1 MPSGRGAPKLD
12 TTATKE
18 KAMSVDTKG
27 FRTKHERLSE
37 HSELRAVADRYP
49 ELDPDGR
56 EAALH
61 EVMVYLREEVEP
73 HTKLDEWLLYP
84 AIAKRVG
91 DPLVAASMNYDHV
104 AIRRWISELGAA
116 DSGDMAEVQRLLYG
130 LDALMRVHIWKENEL
145 FLRPLESSSWP
156 AAG

>member
-1 MPSGRGAPKLD
+1 MPSAHAAPKLG

-18 KAMSVDTKG
+18 NAMSVDTKG

-37 HSELRAVADRYP
+37 HSELRAVSDRFP

-56 EAALH
+56 ETALR
-61 EVMVYLREEVEP
+61 EVMAYLRDEVEP
-73 HTKLDEWLLYP
+73 HTRLDEWLLYP

-116 DSGDMAEVQRLLYG
+116 DSADVAEVQRLLYG
-130 LDALMRVHIWKENEL
+130 LDALIRVHIWKENEL
-145 FLRPLESSSWP
+145 FLRPLESASWP